1 MSCKAKTSL
10 LVSRQTSS
18 SSSNGRPVPYS
29 TSGRTAR
36 LLTSLPSL
44 DESIRSIDTASIAS
58 ISSLS
63 SSLSIRNCFYV
74 LLGASLFSI
83 LRVAE
88 VDMMMLYHT
97 NMNFASL
104 AVLPSF
110 SNIDSTSTKA
120 KKDLPK
126 SIGNAETLVSSLVH
140 TYATPVLQKQ
150 QYNLAQS
157 TEENYAS
164 STQEFHGKFT
174 EIRKGLDYSYHAN
187 YTPQRQHL
195 QDSILTYLLSSKHPI
210 SIPKD
215 PTSLYSTSSTSDNG
229 KSESNTKSTTTC
241 LTPVNPWIVFTAGAM
256 GSGKSYTIRKLHQQ
270 DRFPLETFVTVDPDE
285 IRRLL
290 PEFEWYLE
298 HDPVVAGEATRKE
311 AGLLAEMLTQI
322 ALKYGRNV
330 LVDGSLNDAEW
341 YHDYFQDLRRDY
353 GKYGLKIGILHVT
366 APRDAVFERAE
377 MRSKITKR
385 VVPRH
390 RLEETLAK
398 VPQSVRKLAPL
409 VDFHA
414 ELHNGVDSDDIELVS
429 SELNWT
435 MFRQIWDQ
443 KSIYITQ
450 KSLDLITL
458 SNPFTSIS
466 NRNDV
471 HTYIDLHVID
481 VSETS
486 VVVFQSE
493 SIYPI
498 LNKRR
503 E

>member
-1 MSCKAKTSL
+1 
-10 LVSRQTSS
+10 
-18 SSSNGRPVPYS
+18 
-29 TSGRTAR
+29 
-36 LLTSLPSL
+36 
-44 DESIRSIDTASIAS
+44 
-58 ISSLS
+58 
-63 SSLSIRNCFYV
+63 V

-88 VDMMMLYHT
+88 VDMMMLHHT
-97 NMNFASL
+97 QMNFASL

-110 SNIDSTSTKA
+110 SNLDSTSNKA
-120 KKDLPK
+120 NKDLPIA
-126 SIGNAETLVSSLVH
+126 IGNAEILTSSLLH
-140 TYATPVLQKQ
+140 DHATLSFDKQ
-150 QYNLAQS
+150 QYNLSQS

-164 STQEFHGKFT
+164 PTQEFHGKFMD
-174 EIRKGLDYSYHAN
+174 IRKGLDYSYHAN

-195 QDSILTYLLSSKHPI
+195 QDSILNYLLSSKHPI

-215 PTSLYSTSSTSDNG
+215 PTSLYSTDG
-229 KSESNTKSTTTC
+229 RSNTKSTTC

-256 GSGKSYTIRKLHQQ
+256 GSGKSYTIRRLYNQ

-298 HDPVVAGEATRKE
+298 HDPAVAGEATRKE

-322 ALKYGRNV
+322 ALRHGRNV

-353 GKYGLKIGILHVT
+353 GKYGLRIGILHIT

-377 MRSKITKR
+377 IRSKITKR

-429 SELNWT
+429 SELSWT
-435 MFRQIWDQ
+435 LFRQVWDQ
-443 KSIYITQ
+443 KCNIR
-450 KSLDLITL
+450 KRDE
-458 SNPFTSIS
+458 SIS
-466 NRNDV
+466 LNHSQDTPM
-471 HTYIDLHVID
+471 TYNMRSKL
-481 VSETS
+481 
-486 VVVFQSE
+486 
-493 SIYPI
+493 
-498 LNKRR
+498 
-503 E
+503 